1 MNQVLAALRDAPHCS
16 VSSIKTYLMC
26 PAKYAHRYVYRTEAT
41 HRNVALVMGKSVH
54 DALESFYRFCG
65 EHGGSPPVELLTDT
79 FSTSWRR
86 GMVGDPPVKADDV
99 GKDKDQGI
107 SLLQAFHEQAPRPLK
122 VLAVE
127 EAFAIPF
134 HNPDTGECRE
144 ELLVG
149 AIDAMVVD
157 EDGRVVLVESKTA
170 KRRWAKDQLAY
181 DFQPTI
187 YQMAAREM
195 DLAKHPAI
203 RFDFMLKLKTPVFES
218 TEIYRSPEQEVEALH
233 VLHQVLRAVDAGI
246 FYQVRGWMCGD
257 CEFAHACSPES

>member
-26 PAKYAHRYVYRTEAT
+26 PMKYAHRYVHRTEAS
-41 HRNVALVMGKSVH
+41 HRNVALVMGRSVH
-54 DALESFYRFCG
+54 DGLESFYLYHAEKG
-65 EHGGSPPVELLTDT
+65 DDPPVELLTDT

-86 GMVGDPPVKADDV
+86 GLVGDPPVKAEDI

-107 SLLQAFHEQAPRPLK
+107 ALMQVFHQQAPRPLE

-127 EAFAIPF
+127 EAFAIPVAE
-134 HNPDTGECRE
+134 DDDR
-144 ELLVG
+144 LLVG
-149 AIDAMVVD
+149 AIDALVVD

-187 YQMAAREM
+187 YQLAARGM
-195 DLAKHPAI
+195 GLAEHPAI
-203 RFDFMLKLKTPVFES
+203 RFDFLLKLKNPAFE
-218 TEIYRSPEQEVEALH
+218 TADIFRSPEQEQEALH
-233 VLHQVLRAVDAGI
+233 VFRQVLRAIDVGI
-246 FYQVRGWMCGD
+246 FYPVRSWACSD
-257 CEFAHACSPES
+257 CEYAHACVPNM